1 MLYTYAMFDK
11 AVEHLF
17 LSQRVTS
24 EWTAAM
30 ERAVATFRNQADVP
44 VLHAM
49 LLVQTKILSV
59 YKRYYYDR
67 CIISLTRSYL
77 NRS

>member
-1 MLYTYAMFDK
+1 MFDK

-24 EWTAAM
+24 EWMAAM

-59 YKRYYYDR
+59 YKR
-67 CIISLTRSYL
+67 
-77 NRS
+77 